1 MKKRLRRTLP
11 CSFFR
16 RGCKKRP
23 LTSTRIEYATRSAAT
38 ATTETSRDR
47 LHLSGFPT
55 RYRSG
60 RAHAPALVRGLTTLS
75 ASILQRFG
83 SGAARRREH
92 QHHHRRDTRGASS
105 GGAVASARWRGRI
118 LVRAL
123 RAVAPAPRSTGAPGP

>member
-1 MKKRLRRTLP
+1 MKKRLRNTLP

-23 LTSTRIEYATRSAAT
+23 LTSTRIEYAARSAAT
-38 ATTETSRDR
+38 TTTETSRDR

-92 QHHHRRDTRGASS
+92 QHHHRRDNRGASS
-105 GGAVASARWRGRI
+105 RGALASPRGWGRI
-118 LVRAL
+118 LFRAL
-123 RAVAPAPRSTGAPGP
+123 PAGASAPPSGR